1 MPPSTLITTPDT
13 NLERSLA
20 RNRTAPA
27 ALNAANHTTS
37 TLLSYKDRPTKSS
50 ETGRLTPARF
60 AYQNACKSMAAQPL
74 SFPAERKSRK
84 GTCPEPQ
91 LAREAQR
98 LDSDLRPPV
107 RFLAGAVQFA
117 MMRPA
122 ERDRKFIADLLS
134 EPARLRK
141 AKMVRVAGL
150 TAANEAGLLR
160 HKA

>member
-1 MPPSTLITTPDT
+1 LPIGPEQTFRSGHSIYQTSIHLKFALSGCAVDRVRRRPQAACRF
-13 NLERSLA
+13 ERLKAVS
-20 RNRTAPA
+20 
-27 ALNAANHTTS
+27 
-37 TLLSYKDRPTKSS
+37 
-50 ETGRLTPARF
+50 
-60 AYQNACKSMAAQPL
+60 
-74 SFPAERKSRK
+74 
-84 GTCPEPQ
+84 
-91 LAREAQR
+91 
-98 LDSDLRPPV
+98 RPP
-107 RFLAGAVQFA
+107 FAFFPGAVQFA